1 MFDTPLQPDTPPT
14 QPLPTQPNPD
24 TTENVA
30 NTTTPPPPDPPP
42 PSRQLSGT
50 TARGKQLPRMY
61 LTNACALANKIE
73 ELEQV
78 LELNQ
83 IDIAAVTETWLKT
96 QMEEVTH
103 LDQYKAFN
111 KNRKNGEG
119 GGVSVLIR
127 NDIQCKVIQVD
138 TGDHEIIW
146 LSIRPPWL
154 PRNISNI
161 ILAVL
166 YYPPKTLASARDDLI
181 KHIIHTTQQLQ
192 SKYINAGIIITGDYN
207 TLPEKEIATA
217 LKLKQVVKIP
227 TRGNNT
233 LDKILTNMHKLYKE
247 PSSLPA
253 LASSDHMS
261 ILWEPQGQQTTN
273 RTTARYARR
282 FPDSGIRE
290 FGRWITQQD
299 WQEVLNTQ
307 GTNEKCDLFYD
318 MIWEKIDD
326 IFPLKKRRTHP
337 NDKPWMNSKIKQLIT
352 ERQKAHHSDNTELK
366 KQKSRRITA
375 EIRKAKK
382 EYHAT
387 QIQHIRNAQTNN
399 WYNHMKRILG
409 IKKKDALGGIAE
421 LNDKPD
427 NCADTIN
434 GHFAAINTTLPP
446 LSNENLPA
454 YLPARLSPIT
464 LSEYQVFR
472 HLCKIPATKAPGP
485 GDIPPRLLKEFTYE
499 LAKPFCDIF
508 NSSLREG
515 IFPRRWKKA
524 FATPVPKTN
533 CPDSLNDL
541 RPVSL
546 TANPGKTLERIVA
559 EEVWKTVMPQL
570 DPRQFGNV
578 KGSSCLHYLV
588 DYIDY
593 VTSNIDSTNE
603 VAAVTIDLRKAFD
616 LIDHNLLVKKLLR
629 LNIHENLVQWIA
641 SFISD
646 RSLATRAR
654 GQVSTE
660 LPLHCGVPQGTV
672 LGPLL
677 FIIMVNENWHP
688 SCKIFKYVDDTTIAV
703 AYKPGVTPPIQEILQ
718 HINQWTKENNMKIN
732 PSKCAVLNYKFN
744 DLPSTLPP
752 LSIDDTQL
760 KVEHSVTLLGAKLSD
775 DLKWTDN
782 TNMIIA
788 KCSAKIYMLSRL
800 KAFNVSR
807 QDLVKIWTCFIRPST
822 EYVAPLWHSS
832 LSVKD
837 KMKIER
843 LQKRAL
849 RIIMGTDYPGYE
861 LALEALNL
869 PSLKDRREQLTRKF
883 ANSVLKSQRHR
894 NLLPPK
900 RNNVPAIRG
909 NACNQLIETK
919 CNRERYF
926 KTTVPY
932 CTRLINKNVRDK
944 FYRTNL

>member
-1 MFDTPLQPDTPPT
+1 MQPDAPTIEPPPT
-14 QPLPTQPNPD
+14 LPNTD
-24 TTENVA
+24 TTEDAA
-30 NTTTPPPPDPPP
+30 NTTTPAPPDPQPT
-42 PSRQLSGT
+42 GT
-50 TARGKQLPRMY
+50 TARRKQLPRVY
-61 LTNACALANKIE
+61 LTNACCLTNKIE

-78 LELNQ
+78 LELNH

-96 QMEEVTH
+96 HMEEVTH

-111 KNRKNGEG
+111 KNRKTGEC

-127 NDIQCKVIQVD
+127 NDIPCKEIQVD

-146 LSIRPPWL
+146 LTLRPPWL

-166 YYPPKTLASARDDLI
+166 YYPPKTLASARDELI
-181 KHIIHTTQQLQ
+181 KHIINTTQQLQ
-192 SKYINAGIIITGDYN
+192 AKYINAGIMIMGDYN
-207 TLPEKEIATA
+207 TLPEKELATA

-253 LASSDHMS
+253 LAGSDHMS
-261 ILWEPQGQQTTN
+261 ILWEPQGQQPTN
-273 RTTARYARR
+273 RATATQYTRR

-318 MIWEKIDD
+318 MIWEKIDE
-326 IFPLKKRRTHP
+326 IFPLKKRRNHP

-352 ERQKAHHSDNTELK
+352 ERQKAHHSDNAELK

-387 QIQHIRNAQTNN
+387 QIQHIRNAQPNN

-421 LNDKPD
+421 LNDRPD

-434 GHFAAINTTLPP
+434 GHFATINTTLPP

-454 YLPARLSPIT
+454 YLPARPSPII

-524 FATPVPKTN
+524 FAIPVPKTN

-593 VTSNIDSTNE
+593 VASNIDSTNE

-629 LNIHENLVQWIA
+629 LNIHENLVHWIT

-677 FIIMVNENWHP
+677 FIIMVNESWHP
-688 SCKIFKYVDDTTIAV
+688 SCRIYKYVDDTTIAV
-703 AYKPGVTPPIQEILQ
+703 AYKPGDIPPIQEILQ
-718 HINQWTKENNMKIN
+718 HINQWTKDNNMKIN

-744 DLPSTLPP
+744 DLPCTLPP
-752 LSIDDTQL
+752 LTIDDTQL
-760 KVEHSVTLLGAKLSD
+760 EVQHSVTLLGTKLTD
-775 DLKWTDN
+775 DLKWADN
-782 TNMIIA
+782 TDMITT

-832 LSVKD
+832 LSKTD
-837 KMKIER
+837 NMKIER

-849 RIIMGTDYPGYE
+849 RIILGMDYPGYE
-861 LALEALNL
+861 NALKVLNL
-869 PSLKDRREQLTRKF
+869 PSLKDRREHLTKKF
-883 ANSVLKSQRHR
+883 AKSLLTSQRHR
-894 NLLPPK
+894 DLLPQK
-900 RNNVPAIRG
+900 RQNVPAIRG
-909 NACNQLIETK
+909 NANNQLIETR
-919 CNRERYF
+919 CNSERYY
-926 KTTVPY
+926 KSTVPY
-932 CTRLINKNVRDK
+932 CTRIINQDVRDQ
-944 FYRTNL
+944 FYGANL

>member
-1 MFDTPLQPDTPPT
+1 MSRVFDSDWADISELTTADTPTVSSDKPASTNIPAATPATTNPLTPATDPTLAHHPPT
-14 QPLPTQPNPD
+14 QPRTD
-24 TTENVA
+24 ASTA
-30 NTTTPPPPDPPP
+30 PPDPPSTNP
-42 PSRQLSGT
+42 RLT
-50 TARGKQLPRMY
+50 TKATKGRHLPRVF
-61 LTNACALANKIE
+61 LTNACCLTNKVE

-78 LELNQ
+78 LALNH
-83 IDIAAVTETWLKT
+83 IDIAAVTESWFKAHQEEISYLDHYKT
-96 QMEEVTH
+96 
-103 LDQYKAFN
+103 FN
-111 KNRKNGEG
+111 KNRETGEC

-127 NDIQCKVIQVD
+127 NNIPCKRIQVD
-138 TGDHEIIW
+138 SGNHKIIW
-146 LSIRPPWL
+146 LTLRPPWL

-166 YYPPKTLASARDDLI
+166 YYPPKTLAKTRDDLI
-181 KHIIHTTQQLQ
+181 GHIITTTQQLQ
-192 SKYINAGIIITGDYN
+192 SKYTNAGVMIMGDFN
-207 TLPEKEIATA
+207 TLPEKEITTA
-217 LKLKQVVKIP
+217 LKLKQVVNIP

-233 LDKILTNMHKLYKE
+233 LDKILTNLHRLYKE

-253 LASSDHMS
+253 LGGSDHVS
-261 ILWEPQGQQTTN
+261 ILWQPQGQQPSHKTTD
-273 RTTARYARR
+273 TQYTRR
-282 FPDSGIRE
+282 FPDSAIRE

-299 WQEVLNTQ
+299 WHEVLNTR

-337 NDKPWMNSKIKQLIT
+337 NDKPWMNSKIKQLIA
-352 ERQKAHHSDNTELK
+352 ERQRAHHSDNTELK
-366 KQKSRRITA
+366 RQKARKITA

-382 EYHAT
+382 DYHAT
-387 QIQHIRNAQTNN
+387 QMEHIRNAQPNN

-409 IKKKDALGGIAE
+409 IKKKDALGGITE
-421 LNDKPD
+421 LIEGSN

-434 GHFAAINTTLPP
+434 DHFAAINTTLPP
-446 LSNENLPA
+446 LNLESLPA
-454 YLPARLSPIT
+454 FLPARPTPIT
-464 LSEYQVFR
+464 LTEYQVFR
-472 HLCKIPATKAPGP
+472 HLAKIPASKAPGP

-499 LAKPFCDIF
+499 LALPFCDIF

-524 FATPVPKTN
+524 YAIPVPKTN

-546 TANPGKTLERIVA
+546 TANPGKTLEGIVA
-559 EEVWKTVMPQL
+559 EEVWKTVRPQL

-588 DYIDY
+588 DYMDY
-593 VTSNIDSTNE
+593 VASNIDNMNE
-603 VAAVTIDLRKAFD
+603 VAAVTIDLSKAFD
-616 LIDHNLLVKKLLR
+616 LIDHNILIKKLIK

-641 SFISD
+641 SFIND
-646 RSLATRAR
+646 RTLATRAR

-677 FIIMVNENWHP
+677 FIIMVNESWHP
-688 SCKIFKYVDDTTIAV
+688 SCKIYKYVDDTTIAV
-703 AYKPGVTPPIQEILQ
+703 AYKPGDTPPIQEILQ
-718 HINQWTKENNMKIN
+718 HINQWTKDNNMKIN

-744 DLPSTLPP
+744 ELPGTLPP
-752 LSIDDTQL
+752 LTIDDTQL
-760 KVEHSVTLLGAKLSD
+760 KVEHSVTLLGAKLRD

-782 TNMIIA
+782 TDMIIT

-807 QDLVKIWTCFIRPST
+807 HDLVKIWKSFIRPST

-832 LSVKD
+832 LTKAEN
-837 KMKIER
+837 MKIER

-849 RIIMGTDYPGYE
+849 RIIMGTNYPGYE
-861 LALEALNL
+861 LALEVLNL
-869 PSLKDRREQLTRKF
+869 PSLKDRREQLTKKF
-883 ANSVLKSQRHR
+883 ANSLLKSQRHWD
-894 NLLPPK
+894 LLPQK
-900 RNNVPAIRG
+900 R
-909 NACNQLIETK
+909 
-919 CNRERYF
+919 
-926 KTTVPY
+926 
-932 CTRLINKNVRDK
+932 
-944 FYRTNL
+944 